1 MVVTLLSITYMRCS
15 YHVKG
20 TPLFRMSK
28 PFEFNYILIRVL
40 LNIHQATH

>member
-1 MVVTLLSITYMRCS
+1 MVVNLLSITYMRSS

-20 TPLFRMSK
+20 IPLFRMSK
-28 PFEFNYILIRVL
+28 PFEFNYNLTRVL